1 MAKQASPSCVP
12 EKHNRLRVTPLC
24 VQDPIELSHNVAKNV
39 SHSALETLKRE
50 MARSCVTMET
60 LLRSVQSCDRGIL
73 HLLGNKTPPSPSYS
87 TAKTPKGQQALTFA
101 VSNVCNLL
109 NKTPP
114 TMGVS
119 DIIALVD
126 TSSQYVREKLSM
138 IVIKSLV
145 HVLQS
150 DLGFTCAEATTT
162 IATTDDAHGLSVAI
176 ISPVQFPITIPGPQG
191 SSDNT
196 HIVTK
201 RSREDEDCHE
211 DCDLPLESG
220 EGGEV
225 KRVKSF
231 GTDAQSNAIA
241 LLEKHCLVG
250 DGGGLYPR
258 SFLCTSFTN
267 TWTHRRRFRRQNV
280 APPTCLAATPTDT
293 PLLQFTMM
301 TAPNSNDDVI
311 VVEFNVTEN
320 FGFMNE
326 FLTFFAFFKKVVLF

>member
-1 MAKQASPSCVP
+1 MANQASPSCVP
-12 EKHNRLRVTPLC
+12 QKNSRPLRVTPLC

-39 SHSALETLKRE
+39 SHSTLETLKRE

-60 LLRSVQSCDRGIL
+60 LLRSVQSCDGGIL
-73 HLLGNKTPPSPSYS
+73 HLLGNETTPSSGYS
-87 TAKTPKGQQALTFA
+87 IAKAPKGQQALYFA
-101 VSNVCNLL
+101 VSNICNLL

-126 TSSQYVREKLSM
+126 TSSQYVKEKLS
-138 IVIKSLV
+138 ILIIKSLV
-145 HVLQS
+145 HVLQN

-162 IATTDDAHGLSVAI
+162 TNEARGLSLAI
-176 ISPVQFPITIPGPQG
+176 THPMQFPGTIPGPLG

-196 HIVTK
+196 QIATK

-211 DCDLPLESG
+211 DCDPPLVSR

-241 LLEKHCLVG
+241 LLERHCLTG
-250 DGGGLYPR
+250 DGGRLYPR

-280 APPTCLAATPTDT
+280 APPTGLAATPTET
-293 PLLQFTMM
+293 PLLQFTMT

-311 VVEFNVTEN
+311 VTVEFNVTEN